1 MSPACVV
8 PTTRPPPRPGLAGTS
23 HFPGWSS
30 PAQGGR
36 GERAL
41 RSFCLANRKLPRG
54 EKANSVS
61 LGSAVSQRRLMCGE
75 AGRRE
80 PQGGGSSEGAGIRR
94 GARRG
99 TTSGPLAWG
108 PSWLPSPPQV
118 HSPLGSF
125 LSFHLPLIPLEA
137 GLTQEHPKQGPKQCH
152 TPARTPLTVA
162 TWGFTPFTPLDTSPW
177 AEPTG
182 GNTRRSKASLRGA
195 ECHPSS
201 QTQSLVE
208 GGQDGPG
215 SQGSGSGVWE
225 VRSER
230 ALLTLSSW

>member
-1 MSPACVV
+1 
-8 PTTRPPPRPGLAGTS
+8 
-23 HFPGWSS
+23 
-30 PAQGGR
+30 
-36 GERAL
+36 
-41 RSFCLANRKLPRG
+41 
-54 EKANSVS
+54 
-61 LGSAVSQRRLMCGE
+61 MCGE
-75 AGRRE
+75 AGGRE

-99 TTSGPLAWG
+99 TTSEPLAWG

-118 HSPLGSF
+118 HSPLGSS
-125 LSFHLPLIPLEA
+125 LSFHLPLIPIEA
-137 GLTQEHPKQGPKQCH
+137 GLTQEPPKQGPEQCH

-182 GNTRRSKASLRGA
+182 GSTRGSRASLRGA

-208 GGQDGPG
+208 LSPQGPAKEAGGYRSTGHGGRKVGLERWGIPSPG
-215 SQGSGSGVWE
+215 CLGHIVLPAPQVGAFAGEAELAARLQGAHWWPQTCSHPE
-225 VRSER
+225 
-230 ALLTLSSW
+230 L